1 MKGTTK
7 MTNKLSILALA
18 AVVAAGVAAPA
29 LALDTNSN
37 SKAFDSGFY
46 ITQLRYDGVN
56 AIAADQVTSSVFRAT
71 VLTGD
76 GHQVFEFFDKDSLQP
91 IKQ

>member
-18 AVVAAGVAAPA
+18 AIVAAGAAAPA
-29 LALDTNSN
+29 LADSS

-71 VLTGD
+71 VLNAD
-76 GHQVFEFFDKDSLQP
+76 GHQVFEFFDKDSLQQ

>member
-1 MKGTTK
+1 
-7 MTNKLSILALA
+7 MTNTLSALALA
-18 AVVAAGVAAPA
+18 ALVAGAAVATPV
-29 LALDTNSN
+29 LADSS
-37 SKAFDSGFY
+37 SKAFDSDFY

-71 VLTGD
+71 VVTAD
-76 GHQVFEFFDKDSLQP
+76 GHQVFEFFDKDSLQQ